1 MNVIYALRYFQ
12 VVAVVPPLFLAG
24 FVITIAASAV
34 TLTRDPTAGIEALTP
49 VLLLQLFAASSG
61 FQIPARRGYYDLLL
75 TSGTPRWQIA
85 VAHCLAS
92 VMPGITSWIC
102 VGMLEL
108 AASHGARMAFA
119 AGGTCIAFLL
129 VSTTAWATA
138 TSISRAPAAVG
149 WLLIMTIP
157 PLARFASPVQLL
169 GTEAPRPLLVTLPV
183 VFVIAMIPVGLA
195 FARIMRG
202 AVPLESAQ

>member
-1 MNVIYALRYFQ
+1 MNVIYAFRYFQ

-24 FVITIAASAV
+24 FVVTVAASAV
-34 TLTRDPTAGIEALTP
+34 ALTHDPSAATEALTP

-75 TSGTPRWQIA
+75 TSGTSRWQIA
-85 VAHCLAS
+85 LAHWLAS

-108 AASHGARMAFA
+108 AASHGGRMACA
-119 AGGTCIAFLL
+119 TWGTCIAFFL
-129 VSTTAWATA
+129 VSTIAWATA

-149 WLLIMTIP
+149 WLLVMTIP

-169 GTEAPRPLLVTLPV
+169 RTQVPRSLAVTLPA
-183 VFVIAMIPVGLA
+183 VFVIAMIPVGVA
-195 FARIMRG
+195 FARIVRG
-202 AVPLESAQ
+202 QVPLESAQ

>member
-1 MNVIYALRYFQ
+1 MNVIYAFRYFQ

-24 FVITIAASAV
+24 FVVTVAASAV
-34 TLTRDPTAGIEALTP
+34 TLTRDPSAATEALTP

-85 VAHCLAS
+85 LAHWLAS

-108 AASHGARMAFA
+108 AGSHGGRMAFA
-119 AGGTCIAFLL
+119 TGGTCIAFFL
-129 VSTTAWATA
+129 VSTIAWATA

-149 WLLIMTIP
+149 WLLVMTIP

-169 GTEAPRPLLVTLPV
+169 GTEVPRPLAVTLPA
-183 VFVIAMIPVGLA
+183 VFVIAMIPVGVA
-195 FARIMRG
+195 FARIVRG
-202 AVPLESAQ
+202 QVPLESAQ

>member
-1 MNVIYALRYFQ
+1 MNVVYAFRYFQ

-24 FVITIAASAV
+24 FAVTIAAGAV
-34 TLTRDPTAGIEALTP
+34 TLTHDPSAAVEALTP
-49 VLLLQLFAASSG
+49 VLLLQLFSVSSG

-92 VMPGITSWIC
+92 IMPGITSWIC

-108 AASHGARMAFA
+108 AASHGTRMAFA
-119 AGGTCIAFLL
+119 TGGTCIAFVLM
-129 VSTTAWATA
+129 SMIAWAMA

-149 WLLIMTIP
+149 WLLVMTIP
-157 PLARFASPVQLL
+157 PLARVASPVQLL
-169 GTEAPRPLLVTLPV
+169 GAEAPRPLAVTLPLV
-183 VFVIAMIPVGLA
+183 VLIAMIPVGLA
-195 FARIMRG
+195 FARIVRG
-202 AVPLESAQ
+202 PVPLESAL

>member
-34 TLTRDPTAGIEALTP
+34 TLTDDPTAATEALTP
-49 VLLLQLFAASSG
+49 VLLLQLFSASSG

-92 VMPGITSWIC
+92 VMPGITSWI
-102 VGMLEL
+102 
-108 AASHGARMAFA
+108 
-119 AGGTCIAFLL
+119 
-129 VSTTAWATA
+129 
-138 TSISRAPAAVG
+138 
-149 WLLIMTIP
+149 
-157 PLARFASPVQLL
+157 
-169 GTEAPRPLLVTLPV
+169 
-183 VFVIAMIPVGLA
+183 
-195 FARIMRG
+195 
-202 AVPLESAQ
+202 

>member
-1 MNVIYALRYFQ
+1 MNVIYAFRYFQ

-24 FVITIAASAV
+24 FVVTVAASAV
-34 TLTRDPTAGIEALTP
+34 TLTHDPSAATEALTP

-85 VAHCLAS
+85 LAHCLAS
-92 VMPGITSWIC
+92 VMPGITSWVC

-108 AASHGARMAFA
+108 AASHGGRMAFA

-129 VSTTAWATA
+129 VSTIAWATA

-149 WLLIMTIP
+149 WLLVMTIP
-157 PLARFASPVQLL
+157 SLARFASPVQLL
-169 GTEAPRPLLVTLPV
+169 GIEVPTPLVTLPV
-183 VFVIAMIPVGLA
+183 VFMIATIPVGLA

-202 AVPLESAQ
+202 PVPLESAQ

>member
-1 MNVIYALRYFQ
+1 MNVIYAFRYFQ

-24 FVITIAASAV
+24 FVVTVAASAV
-34 TLTRDPTAGIEALTP
+34 TLTRDPSAATEALTP

-108 AASHGARMAFA
+108 AASHGTRMAFA
-119 AGGTCIAFLL
+119 TGGTCIAFLL
-129 VSTTAWATA
+129 MSMVAWATA

-149 WLLIMTIP
+149 WLLVMTIP

-169 GTEAPRPLLVTLPV
+169 GTELPRPLGVTLSA
-183 VFVIAMIPVGLA
+183 VFMIAMIPVVVA
-195 FARIMRG
+195 FARIVRG
-202 AVPLESAQ
+202 PVPLESAQ

>member
-49 VLLLQLFAASSG
+49 VLLLQLFSASSG

-85 VAHCLAS
+85 MAHGLAS

-129 VSTTAWATA
+129 VSAVAWATA

-157 PLARFASPVQLL
+157 PLARFVSPVQLL
-169 GTEAPRPLLVTLPV
+169 GTEAPRPLAVTLLAIV
-183 VFVIAMIPVGLA
+183 VIAVIPAGLA